1 MEYKEIAKK
10 NLKIYNSLT
19 GKKEF
24 FNPIHK
30 NNIGIYVCGPTVYN
44 HLHLGNCRTFIFFD
58 IVFRYF
64 KHLGYKVRYVRNI
77 TDVGHLENNGQH
89 NEEDKI
95 YNRSKIEGLEPMEI
109 VQKYTISF
117 HNLLNILNLLPPSI
131 EPTAT
136 GHIVEQVDMVKSLI
150 QKKSAY
156 EMNGSV
162 YFDLKKYNK
171 NYSYGVLSHNNLNQL
186 INKNFNFSSEKHYFQ
201 DFSIWKKV
209 GSNHIMSW
217 NSPWG
222 KGVPGWHTEC
232 TVMSTKYL
240 GKNFDIHGGGIDL
253 KFPHHECEIAQFRSF
268 YETDSILANYW
279 MHTNMLTLNGKKMS
293 KSTGNFLDLQNILMI
308 KKDNYFSNIIKFFIL
323 QSHYRNILNFSEKGL
338 LDSEKGFKKIIC
350 SIKILNN
357 FCEKESLK
365 KQTNNN
371 TNTKSFTLFNVSD
384 WINSCYKAIN
394 DDFNIPLLISL
405 LFEVTNI
412 IINDPKKIEDSWI
425 FLLKKYMNYF
435 FFDILGFIN
444 NNEVNISIEKSK
456 KFEILVK
463 GLIKLRKEAREKK
476 NWIISDIIRK
486 ELHNIGIFLHD
497 KKINKSKLD

>member
-24 FNPIHK
+24 FHPIHK
-30 NNIGIYVCGPTVYN
+30 NHVGIYVCGPTVYN
-44 HLHLGNCRTFIFFD
+44 HLHLGNCRTFILFD
-58 IVFRYF
+58 VLLRYF

-77 TDVGHLENNGQH
+77 TDVGHLENNGKLD
-89 NEEDKI
+89 EEDKI
-95 YNRSKIEGLEPMEI
+95 NKRSKIEGLEPMEI

-136 GHIVEQVDMVKSLI
+136 GHIVEQIDMVKYLI
-150 QKKSAY
+150 KKKLAY
-156 EMNGSV
+156 EINGSV

-186 INKNFNFSSEKHYFQ
+186 INKNFSFSSEKRYFQ

-268 YETDSILANYW
+268 YDTDRILANYW
-279 MHTNMLTLNGKKMS
+279 MHTNMLTLDGKKMS
-293 KSTGNFLDLQNILMI
+293 KSKGNFFDLQNILMR
-308 KKDNYFSNIIKFFIL
+308 KKNDNFSNVIKFFIL

-338 LDSEKGFKKIIC
+338 LDSEKGFKKITY
-350 SIKILNN
+350 SIRILNN
-357 FCEKESLK
+357 FCEKRSI
-365 KQTNNN
+365 N
-371 TNTKSFTLFNVSD
+371 TNTSFTLFNVSD

-394 DDFNIPLLISL
+394 DDLNIPLLISL
-405 LFEVTNI
+405 LFKVTNI
-412 IINDPKKIEDSWI
+412 IINNPKKIEKSSF

-435 FFDILGFIN
+435 FFDILGFIDD
-444 NNEVNISIEKSK
+444 NEINISIEKSK

-463 GLIKLRKEAREKK
+463 ELIKFREEAREKK
-476 NWIISDIIRK
+476 NWIISDRIRK
-486 ELHNIGIFLHD
+486 ELHHIGIFLHD
-497 KKINKSKLD
+497 KKKN